1 MFAAY
6 ESLRQHCLNVAMP
19 RAGQAV
25 WLTAWELVAK
35 QVAQDTVD
43 ALGSLFATYAPGYID
58 QDTDS
63 GTGMR

>member
-1 MFAAY
+1 M
-6 ESLRQHCLNVAMP
+6 S

-25 WLTAWELVAK
+25 WLTAWGLITP

-43 ALGSLFATYAPGYID
+43 ALGSLFATYAPGYVD
-58 QDTDS
+58 QDTGS